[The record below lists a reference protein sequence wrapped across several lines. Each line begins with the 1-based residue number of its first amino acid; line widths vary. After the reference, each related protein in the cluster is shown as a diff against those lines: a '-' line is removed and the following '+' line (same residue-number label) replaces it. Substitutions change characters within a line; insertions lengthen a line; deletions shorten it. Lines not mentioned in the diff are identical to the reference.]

1 MPEVPRGFS
10 YLPGEGLGVVDVGG
24 AGWVGTRGLQRKF
37 DRGWEGHVERM
48 TASGKV
54 ALKVELGL
62 NVELC
67 EFCDCAIVVTTGV
80 AGFALE

>member
-48 TASGKV
+48 TRKWKGGS
-54 ALKVELGL
+54 
-62 NVELC
+62 
-67 EFCDCAIVVTTGV
+67 
-80 AGFALE
+80 